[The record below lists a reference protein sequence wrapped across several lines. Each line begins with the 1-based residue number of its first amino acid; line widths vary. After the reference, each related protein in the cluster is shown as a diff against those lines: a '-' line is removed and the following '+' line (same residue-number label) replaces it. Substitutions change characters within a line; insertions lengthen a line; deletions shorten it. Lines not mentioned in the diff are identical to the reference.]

1 VLPPVAARRQ
11 DWRRPKQ
18 QDAGG
23 LLRDGS
29 VVSSENHTRYRG
41 KVAEAVDFS

>member
-1 VLPPVAARRQ
+1 
-11 DWRRPKQ
+11 
-18 QDAGG
+18 